1 MFFPAGIPLAL
12 VVVAIVVNARL
23 EARRMQKTPAK

>member
-12 VVVAIVVNARL
+12 VVVAIVYNSYL
-23 EARRMQKTPAK
+23 EAQRYKKPAAK

>member
-12 VVVAIVVNARL
+12 VVIAVVWNARL
-23 EARRMQKTPAK
+23 EAQRQKSAAK